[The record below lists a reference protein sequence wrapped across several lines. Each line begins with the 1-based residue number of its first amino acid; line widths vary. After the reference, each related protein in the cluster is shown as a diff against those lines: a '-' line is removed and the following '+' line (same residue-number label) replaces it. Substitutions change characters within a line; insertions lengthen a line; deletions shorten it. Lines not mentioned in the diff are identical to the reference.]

1 MCIRINF
8 TIARGFRNPYNIFIA
23 DSERKKNFTVTKDG
37 WVTVYPSLYEQKG
50 KGTLRGILKRSI
62 PAKKGHEGCC
72 AHCLLFRQCL
82 QYNLNQ
88 QKYRE
93 WLMTKA
99 DLIEKMAAASGCTK
113 ACAGK
118 ALDGALEAITKA
130 VMKGDKVA
138 LVGFGTFSL
147 AKRKA
152 RTGRNPQTGATIK
165 IAAKKLP
172 KFSAGKAF
180 KDAVNK

>member
-1 MCIRINF
+1 M
-8 TIARGFRNPYNIFIA
+8 GGS
-23 DSERKKNFTVTKDG
+23 D
-37 WVTVYPSLYEQKG
+37 
-50 KGTLRGILKRSI
+50 
-62 PAKKGHEGCC
+62 
-72 AHCLLFRQCL
+72 
-82 QYNLNQ
+82 
-88 QKYRE
+88 
-93 WLMTKA
+93 MTKA
-99 DLIEKMAAASGCTK
+99 DLIEKMAAVSGCTK

-118 ALDGALEAITKA
+118 ALDGAIEAITKA
-130 VMKGDKVA
+130 VKKGDKVA

-147 AKRKA
+147 SKRKA